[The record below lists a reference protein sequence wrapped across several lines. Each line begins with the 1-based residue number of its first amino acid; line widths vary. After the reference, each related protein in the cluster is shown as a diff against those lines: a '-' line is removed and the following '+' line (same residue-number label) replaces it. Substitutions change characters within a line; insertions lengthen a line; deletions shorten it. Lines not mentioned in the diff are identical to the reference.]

1 MNRDRFKNIEL
12 EQLSISKV
20 NISDFETS
28 EEINIKSTY
37 EVQDLKQLGH
47 LGFGAGI
54 EPFL

>member
-1 MNRDRFKNIEL
+1 MNRNRFKNIEL

-20 NISDFETS
+20 NTTDFETS
-28 EEINIKSTY
+28 EEINIKSRY
-37 EVQDLKQLGH
+37 DVNDLDQLGH